1 MKYNIKTFIITSVIL
16 VLGIFGFILFGLY
29 LMEKEDKYGDLVYLK
44 DELRDGDILMYKTY
58 ESSEQYID
66 YGIVDIS
73 ISGLNI
79 FDRKNTLKKDIYK
92 WVDDNKIQK
101 VKAFRPLIS
110 LEETVKID
118 LLKNIHD
125 STKFEYIGETY

>member
-44 DELRDGDILMYKTY
+44 DELKDGDILMYKTY
-58 ESSEQYID
+58 ESSEQFID

-73 ISGLNI
+73 ISGVNI

-110 LEETVKID
+110 LEESVKID

-125 STKFEYIGETY
+125 TTKFKYIGETY